1 MSGPLA
7 LVTGGTGFVG
17 SHLVDEL
24 LASGYR
30 VRVPVRATSDRRWLD
45 GKPVDLHPVD
55 LVSGDLGPLVAG
67 VDVTFHLAGLTRGS
81 PRQLQRVNVDVTRRL
96 VDALTSDPGH
106 RLVFCSSQA
115 AAGPGSM
122 DRPRRW
128 EDPAEPTTPYGRSK
142 LAAEEVIQRTG
153 PSIESTAIRAV
164 AVYGP
169 RDPDTLPFFRMA
181 QRGWVITPG
190 LRRRM
195 VQLVHVQD
203 LARAFRLAAEA
214 PRTVGRTYFV
224 GHPEAAT
231 WSQVVAAA
239 GRAVGRRTRALPVPS
254 AGIVLAGAV
263 VGAVAGARA
272 GSLDLRRAR
281 DLVQRAWTCEV
292 EPAVR
297 ELNWSPRYGLVSGF
311 QHTADWYR
319 EWRWR

>member
-1 MSGPLA
+1 M
-7 LVTGGTGFVG
+7 G

-30 VRVPVRATSDRRWLD
+30 VRVPVRGTSDRRWLE

-55 LVSGDLGPLVAG
+55 LVTGDLRPLVAG

-96 VDALTSDPGH
+96 VEALTSDPGH

-122 DRPRRW
+122 DRPRHS
-128 EDPAEPTTPYGRSK
+128 EDPAGPTTPYGRSK
-142 LAAEEVIQRTG
+142 LAAEEIIWRRG
-153 PSIESTAIRAV
+153 PSIQATVIRAV

-181 QRGWVITPG
+181 QRGWVMTPG
-190 LRRRM
+190 LRRRR

-203 LARAFRLAAEA
+203 LAMAFRLAAEA
-214 PRTVGRTYFV
+214 PRAAGRTYFV

-231 WSQVVAAA
+231 WSQVVEAA
-239 GRAVGRRTRALPVPS
+239 GRAVGRRARALPVPS
-254 AGIVLAGAV
+254 PGIVLAGAV
-263 VGAVAGARA
+263 VGAVTGARS

-297 ELNWSPRYGLVSGF
+297 ELDWSPRYDLGSGF
-311 QHTADWYR
+311 RHTADWYR
-319 EWRWR
+319 EWGWR

>member
-1 MSGPLA
+1 
-7 LVTGGTGFVG
+7 
-17 SHLVDEL
+17 
-24 LASGYR
+24 
-30 VRVPVRATSDRRWLD
+30 
-45 GKPVDLHPVD
+45 
-55 LVSGDLGPLVAG
+55 VSGDLGPLVAG

-81 PRQLQRVNVDVTRRL
+81 PGELQRVNVEATRRL
-96 VDALTSDPGH
+96 VDALAPDPGH

-122 DRPRRW
+122 DRPRRP
-128 EDPAEPTTPYGRSK
+128 EDPPDPTTPYGRSK
-142 LAAEEVIQRTG
+142 LAAEEVIRRSG
-153 PSIESTAIRAV
+153 SSTRATVIRAV

-190 LRRRM
+190 LRRRR

-203 LARAFRLAAEA
+203 LARAFRLAGEA
-214 PRTVGRTYFV
+214 PRTAGRTYFV

-231 WSQVVAAA
+231 WAQVVTAA
-239 GRAVGRRTRALPVPS
+239 GRAVGRRARALPVPS

-292 EPAVR
+292 APALR
-297 ELNWSPRYGLVSGF
+297 ELDWSPRYDLGSGF
-311 QHTADWYR
+311 RHTADWYR
-319 EWRWR
+319 EWGWR